1 MRTHYS
7 TSVVATHNGLDSQQL
22 WKSNILAVNAVK
34 NYIGL
39 EHVVGGTKRFLLFFI
54 YMQTITSYAAP
65 HHATSLPYDNQNQR
79 SKKYQNKN
87 YVRSLQ
93 SHMLHTCRH
102 PAWFPVVRSSPFMF
116 YRIHI
121 HSPLPTFL
129 KLCAAFCAPLAL
141 QTTVYNFVHI
151 FFVYSTPLNSL
162 LVVLLKGGSQTNWLF
177 GAKSVLCGNRRR
189 KS

>member
-1 MRTHYS
+1 MLSEGRRDSSSSSS
-7 TSVVATHNGLDSQQL
+7 T
-22 WKSNILAVNAVK
+22 
-34 NYIGL
+34 
-39 EHVVGGTKRFLLFFI
+39 
-54 YMQTITSYAAP
+54 MQTIISYAAP

-129 KLCAAFCAPLAL
+129 ELCAAFCAPLAL

-162 LVVLLKGGSQTNWLF
+162 LVVLLKGGSQMNWLF

-189 KS
+189 KSWKSLAKRLNCKRIWMKSTLICISSPT